1 MKTNDY
7 VKFMTEQFVTY
18 VDQPKEVKQAKRE
31 EKKEHR
37 QPMSFRLFG
46 MIPFALRLMW
56 NRKRHE

>member
-1 MKTNDY
+1 
-7 VKFMTEQFVTY
+7 MTEQFVTY